1 MPRTTHA
8 DMTITN
14 KIFSFPIRVY
24 WEDTDAGG
32 VVYHASYVRFFERA
46 RTEWLRS
53 LGIGQQRLRES
64 DDVIFAIR
72 AMQLD
77 FLAPARLDDALHA
90 TVDSI
95 DAGRASLTFRQS
107 LVRTQDDRVLATAQV
122 KAPCLTASTFRP
134 RPLPADM
141 LDLLRSAVPPAD
153 TANDST
159 RSTT

>member
-1 MPRTTHA
+1 
-8 DMTITN
+8 MTITN

-77 FLAPARLDDALHA
+77 FLAPARLDDVLAA

-95 DAGRASLTFRQS
+95 EVGRASLTFRQS
-107 LVRTQDDRVLATAQV
+107 LVRESDGRVLTTADV
-122 KAPCLTASTFRP
+122 RAPCLAAGTFRP
-134 RPLPADM
+134 RALPPV
-141 LDLLRSAVPPAD
+141 LLHLLRSAVPPAVPAPPD
-153 TANDST
+153 TDTT

>member
-1 MPRTTHA
+1 
-8 DMTITN
+8 MTITN

-53 LGIGQQRLRES
+53 LGVGQARLRES

-77 FLAPARLDDALHA
+77 FLAPARLDDALCA
-90 TVDSI
+90 TVDSVEP
-95 DAGRASLTFRQS
+95 GRASLTFRQS
-107 LVRTQDDRVLATAQV
+107 LVRVEDERVLATAQV
-122 KAPCLTASTFRP
+122 KAPCLAASTFRP
-134 RPLPADM
+134 RALPPAL
-141 LDLLRSAVPPAD
+141 LDLLRSAVPAAPAD
-153 TANDST
+153 TVNDTT